1 MKRILFAV
9 DAYDE
14 CRKGVPLVTELGR
27 TFGAEVVVFHVR
39 ERLVDRAGAYEM
51 DEPEQV
57 HIADDIATEFK
68 GSGVDARSETIMATG
83 HVAEHILDYADRVDA
98 DLIAMGTRGLAD
110 FAGFLMG
117 SVTHK
122 VLHVSKKPVLIVK

>member
-9 DAYDE
+9 DPYEE
-14 CRKGVPLVTELGR
+14 CRKGVPLVTDLGK

-39 ERLVDRAGAYEM
+39 ERVVNHAGAYEI

-57 HIADDIATEFK
+57 RVADDIAATLK
-68 GSGVDARSETIMATG
+68 NSGVDARSETIMATG
-83 HVAEHILDYADRVDA
+83 HVAEHILDFAEKVDA
-98 DLIAMGTRGLAD
+98 DLITMGTRGLAD

-117 SVTHK
+117 SVAHK
-122 VLHVSKKPVLIVK
+122 VLHLAKKPVLIVK

>member
-1 MKRILFAV
+1 VKRILFAV

-14 CRKGVPLVTELGR
+14 CRKGIPLVTELGKS
-27 TFGAEVVVFHVR
+27 FEAEIVVFHVR
-39 ERLVDRAGAYEM
+39 ERLRNRAGAYEI
-51 DEPEQV
+51 DEPEQIHV
-57 HIADDIATEFK
+57 ADEIAGTLKE
-68 GSGVDARSETIMATG
+68 SGLNARSETVTATG
-83 HVAEHILDYADRVDA
+83 HVAEHIIDYAKSVDA

-117 SVTHK
+117 SVAHK

>member
-14 CRKGVPLVTELGR
+14 CRKGVPIMTELGKA
-27 TFGAEVVVFHVR
+27 FGAEIVVFHVR
-39 ERLVDRAGAYEM
+39 ERVINRGGAYEM
-51 DEPEQV
+51 DEPDQV
-57 HIADDIATEFK
+57 HVADDIATELK
-68 GSGVDARSETIMATG
+68 GLGVDARPETIMATG
-83 HVAEHILDYADRVDA
+83 HVAEHIIDYADRVDA
-98 DLIAMGTRGLAD
+98 DVIAMGTRGLAD

-117 SVTHK
+117 SVAHK

>member
-9 DAYDE
+9 DPYDE
-14 CRKGVPLVTELGR
+14 CRRGIPLVTDMGKA
-27 TFGAEVVVFHVR
+27 FGAEVVVFHVR
-39 ERLVDRAGAYEM
+39 ERVVNRGGSYEM

-57 HIADDIATEFK
+57 RVAEDIATTLKE
-68 GSGVDARSETIMATG
+68 SGVDARSETIMATG
-83 HVAEHILDYADRVDA
+83 HVAEHILDFADTVDA

-117 SVTHK
+117 SVAHK
-122 VLHVSKKPVLIVK
+122 VLHVAKKPVLIVK